1 MFQRIKKMISLILI
15 FVLLPYIITLFI
27 NGKKVGEEKKD
38 GPNALLKAHCIR
50 VLSQEVSSDYEEE
63 MIKAQAIIVRTT
75 IYKEVEEKGSSILQE
90 EGFGDISDLEDSWYH
105 KLEKIWD
112 KTEGQV
118 LMYEDSLAYVPFHQ
132 VSNGKTRLGSE
143 VLGSEDYPYLQV
155 KECPMDVEAAGQMR
169 SCFIDVVGANVSKT
183 DSAGYALEVTIGE
196 EVVSAEHFRNTYG
209 LASSCFDL
217 QAFSENTRVITRGIG
232 HGLGFSQYTAN
243 EMAKQGKTYQ
253 EMLQFFFE
261 GTTLREVAE
270 IFWDT
275 E

>member
-1 MFQRIKKMISLILI
+1 MFQKIKKIISLILI

-27 NGKKVGEEKKD
+27 NGKEVGEEEKD

-50 VLSQEVSSDYEEE
+50 VLSQEVSSNYEEE

-90 EGFGDISDLEDSWYH
+90 EGFGDISELEDSWYR

-112 KTEGQV
+112 ETEGQV
-118 LMYEDSLAYVPFHQ
+118 LLYGDGLAYVPFHH

-143 VLGSEDYPYLQV
+143 VLGSGDYPYLQM
-155 KECPMDVEAAGQMR
+155 KECPLDVEADAQMR
-169 SCFIDVVGANVSKT
+169 SCFIDVVGAKVSKV
-183 DSAGYALEVTIGE
+183 DSAGYALEVTVGE
-196 EVVSAEHFRNTYG
+196 EVVSAEQFRNTYG
-209 LASSCFDL
+209 LVSSCFDL
-217 QAFSENTRVITRGIG
+217 QVFTENTRVITRGIG
-232 HGLGFSQYTAN
+232 HGLGLSQHTAN

-253 EMLQFFFE
+253 EILQFFFE

-270 IFWDT
+270 IFWNA